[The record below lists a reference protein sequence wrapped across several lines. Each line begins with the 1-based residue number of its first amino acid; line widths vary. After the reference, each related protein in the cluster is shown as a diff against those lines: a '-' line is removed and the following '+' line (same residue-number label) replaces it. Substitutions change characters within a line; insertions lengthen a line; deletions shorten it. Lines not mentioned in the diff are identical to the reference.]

1 MVSIDT
7 RKLFEFV
14 EKLRGFVYGVGL
26 LADEFSKRADALESM
41 MDEVDDLTD
50 EPVENNEAVKVLT
63 NAIIRFAGLSIDY
76 VTNELNK
83 EKEELRK
90 MKEDWGGLYGDDT
103 N

>member
-1 MVSIDT
+1 VGIDT

-14 EKLRGFVYGVGL
+14 EKLRGFVYGLGL
-26 LADEFSKRADALESM
+26 LADEFSKRASALESM
-41 MDEVDDLTD
+41 VDEVDDLTD

-63 NAIIRFAGLSIDY
+63 NAIIRFTELSIDY

-83 EKEELRK
+83 AREELGK
-90 MKEDWGGLYGDDT
+90 MKEEWGGLYGDGG

>member
-1 MVSIDT
+1 VVSIDT

-26 LADEFSKRADALESM
+26 LADEFGKRASALESM

-50 EPVENNEAVKVLT
+50 EPAENNEAVKVLT
-63 NAIIRFAGLSIDY
+63 NAVIRFAELSIDY
-76 VTNELNK
+76 MTNELNK